1 MNPAYVIGHITVKD
15 ALLWERYRSQVAAT
29 LVPFSGELV
38 FRATKAA
45 SFAGAN
51 AHANVVVIRF
61 PSLANANNWHASAAY
76 QALIPLRLQAA
87 DVVLTA
93 YET

>member
-38 FRATKAA
+38 FRGTKAA
-45 SFAGAN
+45 AFAGAN
-51 AHANVVVIRF
+51 AVVIRF